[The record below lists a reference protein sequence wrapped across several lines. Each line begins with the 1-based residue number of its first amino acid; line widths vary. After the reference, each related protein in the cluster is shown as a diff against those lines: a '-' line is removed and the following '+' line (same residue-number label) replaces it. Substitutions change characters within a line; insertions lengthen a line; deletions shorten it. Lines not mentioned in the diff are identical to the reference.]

1 MKRLPKWSVIPL
13 LAATGACVTP
23 EPPRTVDTSC
33 LSFRAI
39 TYAEL
44 PAGVTD
50 DPGNKADSPETVR
63 EIEAHNAKY
72 DALCPPS
79 E

>member
-1 MKRLPKWSVIPL
+1 M
-13 LAATGACVTP
+13 LAATGACATV

-39 TYAEL
+39 SYAEL

-50 DPGNKADSPETVR
+50 DPGNKADTPETVG
-63 EIEAHNAKY
+63 EIDTHNAKF
-72 DALCPPS
+72 DALCGGPDA
-79 E
+79 

>member
-1 MKRLPKWSVIPL
+1 MARSYRVRGQGRAVVQTPLRPASPLAESRFVRKKLPK
-13 LAATGACVTP
+13 
-23 EPPRTVDTSC
+23 
-33 LSFRAI
+33 
-39 TYAEL
+39 
-44 PAGVTD
+44 GVTD

>member
-1 MKRLPKWSVIPL
+1 MMRMWTETG
-13 LAATGACVTP
+13 LASSRGARQSRSGKPVSSPARSYPT
-23 EPPRTVDTSC
+23 THT
-33 LSFRAI
+33 
-39 TYAEL
+39 TAEL